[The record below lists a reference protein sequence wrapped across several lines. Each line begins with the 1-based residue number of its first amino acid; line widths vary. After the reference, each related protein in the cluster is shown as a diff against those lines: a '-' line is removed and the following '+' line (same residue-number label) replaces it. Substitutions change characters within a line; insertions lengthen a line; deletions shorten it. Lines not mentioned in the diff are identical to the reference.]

1 MAPFKIIY
9 PYGRL
14 MHHLLMVF
22 MLAYWFTR
30 HCRCTR
36 SRHAHDCSKTTPVL
50 LSRWPSWITALAS
63 VRYRHY
69 LCFPKAIT
77 NRPPTHTATSIIFLL
92 VPSYRFFFPRLCL
105 FSFLPLFSLF
115 LLPPSRSSS
124 FVSPPICFSLPFHY
138 FLASTTPRSPPRPSS
153 ASGILQPRGQ
163 SLWTLAVLCTVLR
176 LVGLRTLFV
185 D

>member
-14 MHHLLMVF
+14 MHHLLIVF

-50 LSRWPSWITALAS
+50 LSRWPSWITALAN

-77 NRPPTHTATSIIFLL
+77 NRPPTHTVTSIIFLL
-92 VPSYRFFFPRLCL
+92 VPSYRFFFFCPRLCL

-115 LLPPSRSSS
+115 LLPPSRFSSL
-124 FVSPPICFSLPFHY
+124 VSPPPYASLFLFIISSLP
-138 FLASTTPRSPPRPSS
+138 PRQDHHHAHQVPVGFYSP
-153 ASGILQPRGQ
+153 
-163 SLWTLAVLCTVLR
+163 
-176 LVGLRTLFV
+176 V
-185 D
+185 DRVYGP